1 MGVWPLL
8 PGFARQV
15 RGTSNYSGWDNIFRI
30 NFFAGLGIAI
40 VIHTMLHGIFPALGR
55 GGSSPFGER
64 KQGIL
69 ADRTA
74 LDEEAS

>member
-15 RGTSNYSGWDNIFRI
+15 RGISDYSGWDKIFRI
-30 NFFAGLGIAI
+30 NFFVGLGIAFI
-40 VIHTMLHGIFPALGR
+40 IHSVLHGIFPAPGAR
-55 GGSSPFGER
+55 GSSSFGESKR
-64 KQGIL
+64 GVL
-69 ADRTA
+69 ADRTP